1 MTEIHLGERVKKVIE
16 RSNDTVKEAAVKLEE
31 SEGNLYKKLKM
42 KDLSTEF
49 IRRVSKVYR
58 VSFQSF
64 FTDNQYTNISQ
75 IGGVNQMGEKNLN
88 QNSQIDSQ
96 ILTER
101 LKACEDKNKLLIE
114 QIELYKRLL
123 K

>member
-75 IGGVNQMGEKNLN
+75 IGGVNQMGEKNFN

-101 LKACEDKNKLLIE
+101 LKACEDKNKLLLE